1 MTEEEYIVV
10 SDLQR
15 IRAADRLL
23 RDSSSRMDLREIID
37 KLHDHIS
44 VLEKSIEDMMQS

>member
-15 IRAADRLL
+15 IRAADRIL
-23 RDSSSRMDLREIID
+23 RDTSSQIDLRKIID
-37 KLHDHIS
+37 KLNHHIS
-44 VLEKSIEDMMQS
+44 ALEKHVNALME